1 MMCGKQECAV
11 QDVHSKAKG
20 KSPLYV
26 FHTRGF
32 DIWYIEERMTQ
43 SVVQQSEHESGHAGI
58 VFHFDTK
65 AESGELIPCE
75 CDAIFC
81 ALHLI
86 CDIIRSVVCQILYPN
101 MFLCHV
107 LRVHKREGVIRFSE
121 NPHGAVNR
129 FYRYRDI
136 CICPAVFPIRDGA
149 AGRIHT
155 NGTVWMCGTK
165 NPWLILT
172 DF

>member
-20 KSPLYV
+20 KSHLYV

-32 DIWYIEERMTQ
+32 DIWFVTVRKTQ
-43 SVVQQSEHESGHAGI
+43 SGIQQSEHESGQASI
-58 VFHFDTK
+58 VFRFDTK

-75 CDAIFC
+75 CEAIFC

-101 MFLCHV
+101 MFLCHI
-107 LRVHKREGVIRFSE
+107 LGVHKREGVIRFSE
-121 NPHGAVNR
+121 NPHGTVNR
-129 FYRYRDI
+129 FYSWLLYTSHMVHIFIFVKICRYLRWRQVRI
-136 CICPAVFPIRDGA
+136 CRRYPCTKAVA
-149 AGRIHT
+149 
-155 NGTVWMCGTK
+155 V
-165 NPWLILT
+165 
-172 DF
+172 